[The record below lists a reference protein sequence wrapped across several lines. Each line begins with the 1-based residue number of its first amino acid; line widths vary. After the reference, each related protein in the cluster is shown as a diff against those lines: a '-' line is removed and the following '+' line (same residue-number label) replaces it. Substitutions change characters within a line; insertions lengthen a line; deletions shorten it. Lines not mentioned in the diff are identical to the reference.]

1 MSISAVVANPILSRE
16 VLDPRSVARSAPP
29 MSAAEDLALVQK
41 VIAGDNDAHQLFME
55 QAQKIAQKCFANVR
69 RRSPWV
75 SQEEA
80 DLLQRFWL
88 MLLDKERRVLRTYS
102 GQARLTTWL
111 YVLATRFFQR
121 EAGQLKR
128 LNNALD
134 SKTSQEPLDERESA
148 ETTQMR
154 RTEIREVRNALAR
167 LPSQDRLL
175 LAMLFEQDLP
185 AHEIGQT
192 LGLTPSGV
200 RMKKQ
205 RLLKKLAKR
214 LKGLWP

>member
-1 MSISAVVANPILSRE
+1 
-16 VLDPRSVARSAPP
+16 

-55 QAQKIAQKCFANVR
+55 QTQKIARKCFKNVR
-69 RRSPWV
+69 RRSPWL

-80 DLLQRFWL
+80 DLQQRFWL
-88 MLLDKERRVLRTYS
+88 MLLENDRRVLQTYS
-102 GQARLTTWL
+102 GQSRLSTWL

-121 EAGQLKR
+121 QAGQLKR
-128 LNNALD
+128 LANVMEPQPA
-134 SKTSQEPLDERESA
+134 QEPRDERESA
-148 ETTQMR
+148 ETIQMR
-154 RTEIREVRNALAR
+154 KTEIREVRSALAR

-175 LAMLFEQDLP
+175 LAMFFEQDLA
-185 AHEIGQT
+185 AHEIGQS

-214 LKGLWP
+214 LRGLWP